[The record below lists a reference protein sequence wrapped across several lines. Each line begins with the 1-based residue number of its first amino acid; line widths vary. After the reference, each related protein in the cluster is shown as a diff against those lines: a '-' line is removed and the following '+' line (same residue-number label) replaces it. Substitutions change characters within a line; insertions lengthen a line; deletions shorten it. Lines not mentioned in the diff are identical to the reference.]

1 MAAVTDYLAQ
11 ESLQRIQDE
20 FVSVLRIPLR
30 ICLPDGRPVTKASAV
45 WRGPPGPTRAEAG
58 EREPDF
64 ADACG
69 PVARADVLIR
79 LEGQVLGRIVVR
91 PPGSDWA
98 APLPAEPGA
107 PEAPPRALRLLRL
120 MANVIA
126 RRWNRQKLLRSRI
139 AELAAMYRLTAEF
152 TGRRDLQSVLELVT
166 RTVVELFGAKA
177 CTIRLL
183 NESQTELVVKA
194 VAGLSP
200 RYLTK
205 GPILLSKSQIDREVV
220 AHGRTV
226 YIPDLRSD
234 PRVLYP
240 GEADEEGIVSGL
252 CAPLSYKGRCEGVIR
267 IYTGEPHDFDWYER
281 SLLRA
286 LAAQAAAAIVNTRL
300 YEQAVRGA
308 NLRRHVSM
316 AAEVQRRMFPAGM
329 PELPGFDI
337 HAVYEPTF
345 ELSGDFYDFHQFEQD
360 NLGVGVCDVVGKGV
374 RASLLMA
381 SIRASLR
388 AHASNIYDMSEV
400 LARVNRDLCADTAI
414 RDFATLFYGVIDAR
428 GRRFTYANAGH
439 TPPLLVRD
447 GQCCHLTTGG
457 GVVGIDPGFSWRHD
471 TMAFA
476 PGDVVAIFTDGLT
489 EALNFQDEGFGMAR
503 VERAAVAAVA
513 DRCSAAGVARRVL
526 WELRRFTGL
535 RTRLDDLT
543 LVVIQVL

>member
-1 MAAVTDYLAQ
+1 VAAVTDYLAQ

-45 WRGPPGPTRAEAG
+45 WREPPSPTRAGAG

-69 PVARADVLIR
+69 PVTHADVPIR
-79 LEGQVLGRIVVR
+79 LEGRLLGRIVVR

-107 PEAPPRALRLLRL
+107 PEAPPRALRLLQL

-177 CTIRLL
+177 CAIRLL
-183 NESQTELVVKA
+183 NESQSELVVKA
-194 VAGLSP
+194 AAGLSP

-205 GPILLSKSQIDREVV
+205 GPILLSKSRIDREVV

-240 GEADEEGIVSGL
+240 EEADEEGIVSGL

-316 AAEVQRRMFPAGM
+316 AAEVQRRMFPAGV
-329 PELPGFDI
+329 PELPGFEI

-360 NLGVGVCDVVGKGV
+360 NLGVGVCDVVGKGI

-439 TPPLLVRD
+439 TPPLLIRG

-513 DRCSAAGVARRVL
+513 DRCSAAGIARRVL

-543 LVVIQVL
+543 LVVIKVL

>member
-79 LEGQVLGRIVVR
+79 LEGHLLGRIVVR

-513 DRCSAAGVARRVL
+513 DRCSAAGIARRVL

>member
-79 LEGQVLGRIVVR
+79 LEGQLLGRIVVR

-513 DRCSAAGVARRVL
+513 DRCSAAGIARRVL

>member
-1 MAAVTDYLAQ
+1 VAAVTDYLAQ